1 MNQPETNSAS
11 LADRVRDF
19 YDEHPYPPPVTGLDG
34 YRQQWQDEVVRR
46 ADYHLFWPAR
56 SYREK
61 LDILVA
67 GCGTSQAAKYALRH
81 PSARIVGID
90 VSATSIQETEQLKRQ
105 YELTNLELLQLPVK
119 RVHELDQHFDKII
132 CTGVLHHLSDPDI
145 GLQALRD
152 ILRPKGALH
161 LMVYAKYGRTGIY
174 MIQEYCRRLDID
186 TTEDEIKDL
195 AKALLALPQEHPLA
209 RLLGGVP
216 DFRRKSALA
225 DALLNPQ
232 DRAYTVPQLF
242 DLIKGAGLTFGR
254 WLRQAPY
261 LAQCGDLADSP
272 HSARMAQLPIEEQY
286 ATVELFRGTLMRHS
300 VICYCDDS
308 PDQAQPI
315 NFENYEWL
323 SYIPHRLP
331 RTISVEE
338 KLPPGAA
345 AVLINQSHTYPD
357 IYLPVNHDEKQL
369 VETVDGQQSV
379 AEIIG
384 HKAPNQHD
392 RLRSFFQK
400 LWWYDQ
406 ITFDSSG

>member
-1 MNQPETNSAS
+1 
-11 LADRVRDF
+11 
-19 YDEHPYPPPVTGLDG
+19 
-34 YRQQWQDEVVRR
+34 
-46 ADYHLFWPAR
+46 
-56 SYREK
+56 
-61 LDILVA
+61 
-67 GCGTSQAAKYALRH
+67 
-81 PSARIVGID
+81 
-90 VSATSIQETEQLKRQ
+90 
-105 YELTNLELLQLPVK
+105 
-119 RVHELDQHFDKII
+119 
-132 CTGVLHHLSDPDI
+132 
-145 GLQALRD
+145 
-152 ILRPKGALH
+152 
-161 LMVYAKYGRTGIY
+161 
-174 MIQEYCRRLDID
+174 
-186 TTEDEIKDL
+186 
-195 AKALLALPQEHPLA
+195 
-209 RLLGGVP
+209 LLGVSP
-216 DFRRKSALA
+216 DFRRKAALA

-261 LAQCGDLADSP
+261 LPQCGDLADSP
-272 HSARMAQLPIEEQY
+272 HSARLAQLPVEEQY
-286 ATVELFRGTLMRHS
+286 AVVELFRGTMLRHS

-315 NFENYEWL
+315 YFENYEWL

-357 IYLPVNHDEKQL
+357 IYLPVNHEEKQL
-369 VETVDGQQSV
+369 VEAVDGQQSV

-384 HKAPNQHD
+384 RKAPNQHD

>member
-11 LADRVRDF
+11 IADRVRDF
-19 YDEHPYPPPVTGLDG
+19 YDRHPYPPPVTGLDG

-46 ADYHLFWPAR
+46 ADYHLFWSAR
-56 SYREK
+56 PYHEE

-105 YELTNLELLQLPVK
+105 YELTNLELLQLPVE

-145 GLQALRD
+145 GLHALRD
-152 ILRPKGALH
+152 VLRPKGALH

-174 MIQEYCRRLDID
+174 MIQEYCRRLGIGN
-186 TTEDEIKDL
+186 TIEEISEL
-195 AKALLALPQEHPLA
+195 AKALLALPQGHPLA
-209 RLLGGVP
+209 RLLGDVP

-261 LAQCGDLADSP
+261 L
-272 HSARMAQLPIEEQY
+272 EEQY
-286 ATVELFRGTLMRHS
+286 AVVELFRGTMLRHS

-315 NFENYEWL
+315 YFENYEWL

-357 IYLPVNHDEKQL
+357 IYLPVNHEEKQL
-369 VETVDGQQSV
+369 VEAVDGQQSV

-384 HKAPNQHD
+384 RKAPNQHD